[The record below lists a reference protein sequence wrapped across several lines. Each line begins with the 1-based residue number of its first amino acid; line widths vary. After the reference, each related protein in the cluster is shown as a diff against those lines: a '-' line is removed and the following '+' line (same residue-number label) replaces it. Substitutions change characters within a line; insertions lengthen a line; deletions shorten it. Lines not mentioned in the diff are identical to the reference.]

1 MYSYEIMQ
9 GMIIGL
15 SLIIAI
21 GPQNLF
27 VINQGLKKDN
37 VFLVCA
43 ICSLSDSLLIIIG
56 IFISVYISKIS
67 QNSVNILIIIGSCWL
82 FLYGILKIKNSFK
95 IKNINFYKNAQKKRN
110 VILTTLAFTFL
121 NPHVYLD
128 TIVLIGSISLNFENK
143 FLFGLGAI
151 ISSWLFFFFLGY
163 FSKYLSKFIN
173 NKKRLILIDVFF
185 GFLMILYG
193 VIFIINI

>member
-67 QNSVNILIIIGSCWL
+67 QNSVNNLNPEISILSLTNDLELNQLGVSGYSIKGVKVEARILGGKVFSGSILDNAWNITLPNSLISGKQILIVNLINKEGLFVKWFASTTQPSWNKITKEIDKIIL
-82 FLYGILKIKNSFK
+82 
-95 IKNINFYKNAQKKRN
+95 Q
-110 VILTTLAFTFL
+110 
-121 NPHVYLD
+121 
-128 TIVLIGSISLNFENK
+128 
-143 FLFGLGAI
+143 
-151 ISSWLFFFFLGY
+151 
-163 FSKYLSKFIN
+163 
-173 NKKRLILIDVFF
+173 
-185 GFLMILYG
+185 
-193 VIFIINI
+193 